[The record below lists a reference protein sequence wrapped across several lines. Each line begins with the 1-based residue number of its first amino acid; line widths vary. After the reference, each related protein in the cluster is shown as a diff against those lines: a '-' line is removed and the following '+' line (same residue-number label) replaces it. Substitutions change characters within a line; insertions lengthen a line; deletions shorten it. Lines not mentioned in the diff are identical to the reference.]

1 MNYKVKFKIQWT
13 YLTIPPNKNRLI
25 SMFKKRYF
33 SAHEDFK
40 TGFLC
45 KFTLT
50 LGIVLLIIFIFFKAS
65 SFIIG
70 NDSSGFAGQIYDFSQ
85 TTYPDSIL
93 ALSIIILFVGI
104 VLYFFSCQF
113 AKLAKIAD
121 EIEKGKDL
129 EEPSEK

>member
-1 MNYKVKFKIQWT
+1 
-13 YLTIPPNKNRLI
+13 
-25 SMFKKRYF
+25 MFKKRYF

-45 KFTLT
+45 KFSLF
-50 LGIVLLIIFIFFKAS
+50 LGILLLVISIFFKVS

-70 NDSSGFAGQIYDFSQ
+70 QNSSGFAGQIYEFSQ
-85 TTYPDSIL
+85 TTYPNSIL
-93 ALSIIILFVGI
+93 ALSIIFLFTGV

-121 EIEKGKDL
+121 EIENEEEL
-129 EEPSEK
+129 EDIE